1 MNVTLKL
8 MGYVIVLNHLTS
20 PQDAVA
26 RFDQCQ
32 SFLLLY
38 DLPLIFTQKAWL
50 TKYVVEDLF
59 ENQMDNLNRHK
70 STIICLFW
78 DLGLYKSFLEF

>member
-26 RFDQCQ
+26 CFDQCQ

-38 DLPLIFTQKAWL
+38 DLSLIFT
-50 TKYVVEDLF
+50 
-59 ENQMDNLNRHK
+59 
-70 STIICLFW
+70 
-78 DLGLYKSFLEF
+78 